1 MNNNSELYKKLLNE
15 YNFKELD
22 IFDDDDNRLIYAKQ
36 AIKQLSKSDY
46 IIILL
51 YAELGSLRKVGKELG
66 ISHTIIYKEIKRIR
80 QELYNII
87 KKLEENDISKFNYV
101 INDNSI
107 YH

>member
-1 MNNNSELYKKLLNE
+1 MNNDIYKKIINE

-22 IFDDDDNRLIYAKQ
+22 IFDEDDNRLIYAKQ
-36 AIKQLSKSDY
+36 AIKQLSQSDY

-66 ISHTIIYKEIKRIR
+66 ISHTIVYQEIKRIR
-80 QELYNII
+80 EEIYNII
-87 KKLEENDISKFNYV
+87 KKLEENDISKFDYV
-101 INDNSI
+101 NIDNSV

>member
-1 MNNNSELYKKLLNE
+1 MNNDIYKKIINE

-22 IFDDDDNRLIYAKQ
+22 IFDEDDNRLIYAKQ
-36 AIKQLSKSDY
+36 AIKQLSQSDY

-80 QELYNII
+80 EEIYKII
-87 KKLEENDISKFNYV
+87 KKLEENDISKFDYAN
-101 INDNSI
+101 IDNSV

>member
-1 MNNNSELYKKLLNE
+1 MNNDIYKKIINE

-22 IFDDDDNRLIYAKQ
+22 IFDEDDNRLIFTKQ
-36 AIKQLSKSDY
+36 AIKQLSQSDY

-80 QELYNII
+80 EEIYNII
-87 KKLEENDISKFNYV
+87 KKLEENDISKFDYAN
-101 INDNSI
+101 IDNSV

>member
-1 MNNNSELYKKLLNE
+1 MNNDIYKRIINE

-22 IFDDDDNRLIYAKQ
+22 IFDEDDNRLIYAKQ
-36 AIKQLSKSDY
+36 AIKQLSQSDY

-80 QELYNII
+80 EEIYNII
-87 KKLEENDISKFNYV
+87 KKLEENDISKFDYAN
-101 INDNSI
+101 IDNSV

>member
-1 MNNNSELYKKLLNE
+1 MNNDIYKRIINE

-22 IFDDDDNRLIYAKQ
+22 IFDEDDNRLIFTKQ
-36 AIKQLSKSDY
+36 AIKQLSQSDH

-80 QELYNII
+80 EEIYNII
-87 KKLEENDISKFNYV
+87 KKLEENDISKFDYANL
-101 INDNSI
+101 DNSV

>member
-1 MNNNSELYKKLLNE
+1 MNNDIYKRIINE

-22 IFDDDDNRLIYAKQ
+22 IFDEDDNRLIYAKQ
-36 AIKQLSKSDY
+36 AIKQLSQSDY

-80 QELYNII
+80 EEIYNII
-87 KKLEENDISKFNYV
+87 KKLEENDISKFDYAN
-101 INDNSI
+101 IDNSV
-107 YH
+107 YHRY

>member
-1 MNNNSELYKKLLNE
+1 MNNDIYKKIINE

-22 IFDDDDNRLIYAKQ
+22 IFDEDDNRLIYTKQ
-36 AIKQLSKSDY
+36 AIKQLSQSDY

-80 QELYNII
+80 EEIYNII
-87 KKLEENDISKFNYV
+87 KKLEENDISKFDYAN
-101 INDNSI
+101 IDNSV